1 MIAKLVV
8 RGEDR
13 TDALRVLR
21 RALGQYQI
29 VGLNTNIAFLK
40 TVAEHPEF
48 IKGEVETGFIQQYES
63 DLLKTTDTAGPD
75 PALLAVAANAILLQE
90 RAAAA
95 AASNVHDPH
104 NPFITLPHPL
114 RINAAHTRRL
124 SFRSGE
130 DYEYTVELVTARG
143 DTTGALDVRVVDAK
157 TGDEVASYERVVAR
171 TDEEGRVVAQVGE
184 RREGRTTLHIPM
196 PAYLNAGVL
205 NVAGSVKTPMPCKIS
220 QVLVVPGQVVEKGAT
235 LVILE
240 AMKMEVSEVLRGEVG
255 VLVEG
260 VSCVGWCSPTEC
272 NIQMGV
278 AITLHVIKSPFA
290 GKIETVA
297 YKVGDLV
304 PENKSLVTFAEGAVV
319 KAEA

>member
-29 VGLNTNIAFLK
+29 FSFVCRDALQIIGLNTNIAFLK

-75 PALLAVAANAILLQE
+75 PALLAVAANAIVLQE
-90 RAAAA
+90 RATA
-95 AASNVHDPH
+95 AASDVHDPH

-114 RINAAHTRRL
+114 RINAVHTRRL

-143 DTTGALDVRVVDAK
+143 DTMGALDVHIVDAK
-157 TGDEVASYERVVAR
+157 TGDEVASYEQGQ
-171 TDEEGRVVAQVGE
+171 T
-184 RREGRTTLHIPM
+184 RREGSWPRSASEGSGPM
-196 PAYLNAGVL
+196 LLSRGRR
-205 NVAGSVKTPMPCKIS
+205 S
-220 QVLVVPGQVVEKGAT
+220 QCL
-235 LVILE
+235 
-240 AMKMEVSEVLRGEVG
+240 MR
-255 VLVEG
+255 
-260 VSCVGWCSPTEC
+260 
-272 NIQMGV
+272 
-278 AITLHVIKSPFA
+278 
-290 GKIETVA
+290 
-297 YKVGDLV
+297 
-304 PENKSLVTFAEGAVV
+304 
-319 KAEA
+319 